1 MKIILNGKEREV
13 KDDITVAQL
22 IFDLNV
28 NIKNVAVELNL
39 NILNKSEYA
48 AIKLKQNDR
57 VEIVLPIGGGN
68 PTI

>member
-1 MKIILNGKEREV
+1 MKIILNSKEREI

-22 IFDLNV
+22 ISDLNV

-57 VEIVLPIGGGN
+57 VEIVLPIGGG
-68 PTI
+68 I

>member
-13 KDDITVAQL
+13 KDDITIAQL
-22 IFDLNV
+22 ISDLNV

-57 VEIVLPIGGGN
+57 VEIVLPIGGGSLM
-68 PTI
+68 I

>member
-22 IFDLNV
+22 ISDLNV

-57 VEIVLPIGGGN
+57 VEIVLPIGGG
-68 PTI
+68 I

>member
-22 IFDLNV
+22 ISDLNV

-48 AIKLKQNDR
+48 AIKLKQNDQ
-57 VEIVLPIGGGN
+57 VEIVLPIGGG
-68 PTI
+68 I